1 MISKKGQN
9 SATVCLSYEQLHGV
23 MPEWGL
29 DGSNAEMKKHV
40 MCCSPLQ

>member
-1 MISKKGQN
+1 
-9 SATVCLSYEQLHGV
+9 LSYEQLHGV